1 MADNKLDLK
10 DIQGI
15 VEEGLKTTKANWDKE
30 READKKG
37 FDEKVSGI
45 MGDIEQKGFM
55 SKSDVE
61 AFVKEKSESL
71 EKEMIELKKGGLGE
85 KTPLGFKTAMAK
97 ALKDN
102 FESFN
107 EASKIKGNQVVQLK
121 DITYSGNFPGME
133 DWRTEYRND
142 TIMIDRD
149 TFHMRDIISVGSTSK
164 DTIKYP
170 KEGAKTGTGPAS
182 WARGATIAATDAKPA
197 FEPNFS
203 VYSTPVEWI
212 AGTMRLPVEMLA
224 DLPFLTSYLQNFARL
239 ELLEEEDDQILNG
252 NGTPPQLDG
261 IVTNASAYD
270 GSKTIL
276 IEQIIDANL
285 RQLGTLNTAGTDVLL
300 NPAEIVDIILNKAST
315 SGEYSNPNGVV
326 GVVNGV
332 LNIAG
337 LSVRKTNKITAGEF
351 LLGNFNHAQ
360 IFQRLAPQL
369 RFFEQDQDNVMKN
382 LVTVRIEERLAL
394 AILKPSFIHYTATT

>member
-1 MADNKLDLK
+1 MEKADLK
-10 DIQGI
+10 DIQLI
-15 VEEGLKTTKANWDKE
+15 VEEGLKTTKANWEKE

-37 FDEKVSGI
+37 FDEKVTNI
-45 MGDIEQKGFM
+45 LADVEKKGYM
-55 SKSDVE
+55 AKSDVE
-61 AFVKEKSESL
+61 AYVKEKSEAL
-71 EKEMIELKKGGLGE
+71 EKEMLEIKSGGFANKK
-85 KTPLGFKTAMAK
+85 PLGFKSAMAK

-107 EASKIKGNQVVQLK
+107 ESSKIKGNQVVQLK
-121 DITYSGNFPGME
+121 DITYDGNFPGME
-133 DWRTEYRND
+133 DWRTEFRND
-142 TIMIDRD
+142 TIMIDREM
-149 TFHMRDIISVGSTSK
+149 FHLRDIIPIGSTSK

-182 WARGATIAATDAKPA
+182 WGRGATIAATDPKPA

-203 VYSTPVEWI
+203 VYSTAVEWI

-239 ELLEEEDDQILNG
+239 ELLEAEDDQLLNG
-252 NGTPPQLDG
+252 NGVSPELDG
-261 IVTNASAYD
+261 IIPNASAYD

-276 IEQIIDANL
+276 IEQIVDANL
-285 RQLGTLNTAGTDVLL
+285 RQLGVLNTAATDVLL
-300 NPAEIVDIILNKAST
+300 NPAEIVDLILNKASG
-315 SGEYSNPNGVV
+315 SGEYDNPNGVI
-326 GVVNGV
+326 GFVNGQ
-332 LNIAG
+332 LQIAG
-337 LSVRKTNKITAGEF
+337 LAVRKTNRITAGEF
-351 LLGNFNHAQ
+351 LLGNFSHAQ

-394 AILKPSFIHYTATT
+394 AILKPSFIHYTPTT

>member
-1 MADNKLDLK
+1 MEKLDLK
-10 DIQGI
+10 DIQSI
-15 VEEGLKTTKANWDKE
+15 VEEGLKTTKTNWEKE

-45 MGDIEQKGFM
+45 MSDIEQKGYM
-55 SKSDVE
+55 AKADVE
-61 AFVKEKSESL
+61 AYVKEKSEAL
-71 EKEMIELKKGGLGE
+71 EKEMLEIKSGGFAEKK
-85 KTPLGFKTAMAK
+85 PLGFKMAMAK

-107 EASKIKGNQVVQLK
+107 ESSKIKGNQVVQLK
-121 DITYSGNFPGME
+121 DITYDDNFPGME
-133 DWRTEYRND
+133 DWRTEFRND

-149 TFHMRDIISVGSTSK
+149 MFHLRDIIPIGSTSK

-182 WARGATIAATDAKPA
+182 WGRGATIEATDPKPA

-203 VYSTPVEWI
+203 VYSTAVEWI

-239 ELLEEEDDQILNG
+239 ELLEAEDDQLLNG
-252 NGTPPQLDG
+252 NGVSPELDG
-261 IVTNASAYD
+261 IIPNASAYD

-276 IEQIIDANL
+276 IEQIVDANL
-285 RQLGTLNTAGTDVLL
+285 RQLGVLNTSATDVLL
-300 NPAEIVDIILNKAST
+300 NPAEIVDLILNKASG
-315 SGEYSNPNGVV
+315 SGEYDNPNGVI
-326 GVVNGV
+326 GFVNGQ
-332 LNIAG
+332 LQIAG
-337 LSVRKTNKITAGEF
+337 LAVRKTNRITAGEF
-351 LLGNFNHAQ
+351 LLGNFSHAQ

-394 AILKPSFIHYTATT
+394 AILKPSFIHYTPTT